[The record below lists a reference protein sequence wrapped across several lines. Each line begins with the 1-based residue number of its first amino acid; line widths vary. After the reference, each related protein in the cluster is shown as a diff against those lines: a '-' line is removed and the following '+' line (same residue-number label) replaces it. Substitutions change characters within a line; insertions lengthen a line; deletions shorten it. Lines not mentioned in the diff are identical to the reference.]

1 MNADVESRLYR
12 AESWIKRARD
22 SSNHLDGQ
30 FIFYWVALNALYGHR
45 GSPHDREDLHSFLG
59 RVAGCGGATAASL
72 TEALASLKSDAALL
86 LESEL

>member
-30 FIFYWVALNALYGHR
+30 FIFYWVALNAQLPR
-45 GSPHDREDLHSFLG
+45 
-59 RVAGCGGATAASL
+59 
-72 TEALASLKSDAALL
+72 
-86 LESEL
+86 